1 MWSDRETLDDCL
13 GFSSYVAS
21 LAQVCVEKDIA
32 PLTLGVFGSWGSG
45 KTSLM
50 KMLQQAIEDRA
61 DGRRVK
67 TLWFNA
73 WRYEGKDEIQTA
85 LIHAVLAKLTKD
97 KSLVDD
103 AKEVLQ
109 RLKKGA
115 SVLKLAKFIGRTAI
129 TMTPNIGEFLECFQ
143 EESEKVADTME
154 RFEKD
159 FEDLLKKVDVERVV
173 VFIDDLDRCQSE
185 KVIETFETIKLFLN
199 VPECTFVIGADASRI
214 QQAVSATYRVG
225 QQTEEAFSAD
235 YLEKIIQLP
244 FRIPEQRPQDI
255 SCYIGMLVLRGH
267 LAEEGWAALLSERT
281 ALLARG
287 GDGFTEWVT
296 KNAARFSG
304 GTPPALTALQHIQ
317 PYVLLL
323 AQGLKGNPRQIKRF
337 LNILELRRRL
347 AEANRL
353 EVKPDLLIKLLVLE
367 YTWRPFFRQV
377 VETFDPATGTSD
389 LITEVV
395 AGAKGRSTPQEDS
408 AMLTAALETPG
419 LPQFLVAEPAIDG
432 VDLAPYLFL
441 SQTALT
447 AERGTTLTLPEEK
460 AKSLADRI
468 ASEDRIRSRAATQQV
483 VREDATVVGAVVRQL
498 IPTLVTATDPRR
510 QVHVMTSLTAIC
522 EVQPEHY
529 GVVVQALKEVDPKKN
544 EALALSAVAF
554 LDKAMTAKV
563 DGAEALKEK
572 FAQASPMAGALS
584 GARGKARGRGNN

>member
-21 LAQVCVEKDIA
+21 LSEVCLEKDIA

-50 KMLQQAIEDRA
+50 KMLQKAIEDRA
-61 DGRRVK
+61 AGRRIK

-85 LIHAVLAKLTKD
+85 LIHAVLTKLTED
-97 KSLVDD
+97 KSFLED

-129 TMTPNIGEFLECFQ
+129 TITPNIGEFLDCFQ
-143 EESEKVADTME
+143 EESEKVAETME

-159 FEDLLKKVDVERVV
+159 FEELLTKMKVERVV

-199 VPECTFVIGADASRI
+199 VPECTFVIGADAAKI
-214 QQAVSATYRVG
+214 QEAVSSAYRVG
-225 QQTEEAFSAD
+225 QQTGEAFSAD

-267 LAEEGWAALLSERT
+267 LGEEGWRALLRDRT
-281 ALLARG
+281 ELVARG
-287 GDGFTEWVT
+287 GDGFAEWVT
-296 KNAARFSG
+296 KNNAMFPS
-304 GTPPALTALQHIQ
+304 GTPAALTELQRVH
-317 PYVLLL
+317 PYVTLL

-353 EVKPDLLIKLLVLE
+353 EVKSNLLIKLLVLE
-367 YTWRPFFRQV
+367 YTWRPFFKNV
-377 VETFDPATGTSD
+377 VETFNPATGTSD
-389 LITEVV
+389 LIAEVIGATKRTA
-395 AGAKGRSTPQEDS
+395 AGDEES
-408 AMLTAALETPG
+408 AMLTTALETPG
-419 LPQFLVAEPAIDG
+419 LPQFLAAEPSIEG

-447 AERGTTLTLPEEK
+447 AERGMALTLPEEK
-460 AKSLADRI
+460 AKSLANRI
-468 ASEDRIRSRAATQQV
+468 ASEDRIRSRSATQQV
-483 VREDATVVGAVVRQL
+483 VREDKTVIAAVVRQL
-498 IPTLVTATDPRR
+498 IPTLVTATDPRC
-510 QVHVMTSLTAIC
+510 QVNIMTGLTTIC

-529 GVVVQALKEVDPKKN
+529 AAVVQALKQVDPKKN
-544 EALALSAVAF
+544 EALALIAVTF
-554 LDKAMTAKV
+554 LGKAMAAKV
-563 DGAEALKEK
+563 DGAETLKEA
-572 FAQASPMAGALS
+572 FGQASTMAAALS
-584 GARGKARGRGNN
+584 GTKGKVRAQRGN